1 MDIDAKREFVEGPL
15 EYTLVSA
22 GLGVTALRLS
32 DDGNKVQ
39 VIFADGISMLVNI
52 EGDSLGA
59 IIMDVTRKAL
69 G

>member
-1 MDIDAKREFVEGPL
+1 MDIEAKREFVEGPL

-32 DDGNKVQ
+32 EDGTKVQ
-39 VIFADGISMLVNI
+39 VIFAGISMLVNI

-59 IIMDVTRKAL
+59 IIIDVTRKAL